1 MNKSLWLSS
10 VRMTRT
16 AMSSEERK
24 NKTINKKDFINRPLW
39 GEEQRDGGAY
49 PAGVNY
55 IAKEGRRLA
64 PLPRRLPRQ
73 GRPFTPL
80 RAGGRCGGRRRRQR
94 SAPRPP
100 ASPA

>member
-1 MNKSLWLSS
+1 
-10 VRMTRT
+10 
-16 AMSSEERK
+16 MSSEKQK
-24 NKTINKKDFINRPLW
+24 NKTINDEDFINSPLW
-39 GEEQRDGGAY
+39 GEKQRNGGAY

-73 GRPFTPL
+73 GRPFTPP
-80 RAGGRCGGRRRRQR
+80 RVGGRCGRHRQRRR